1 MAKTKEQKKK
11 TLESLEDK
19 FSRIKA
25 AVFVNFAG
33 LKVKDVT
40 VLRNTLRKEKIDYGV
55 AKKTLLKLALEKTNY
70 KEVDPKKF
78 EGNIGVAF
86 GYDDEVMPA
95 KLLNQFKAQHEALKF
110 IGGLLENKYIDAA
123 KVLELAN
130 VPGKQELLAKLV
142 GTINSPVSG
151 FVNVLAGNLRG
162 LVQVL
167 NAMSEKSSLNNE

>member
-11 TLESLEDK
+11 TLEELEDK

-40 VLRNTLRKEKIDYGV
+40 ALRNILRKEKIDYMV
-55 AKKTLLKLALEKTNY
+55 AKKTLLKIALEKVGYND
-70 KEVDPKKF
+70 VDPKKF

-86 GYDDEVMPA
+86 GYDDEVMTA
-95 KLLNQFKAQHEALKF
+95 KLLNQFKAQHEAMKF
-110 IGGLLENKYIDAA
+110 IGGILEKKYIDAV

-130 VPGKQELLAKLV
+130 LPSRSELLAKLV
-142 GTINSPVSG
+142 GSINSPIAG

-167 NAMSEKSSLNNE
+167 KAAAEKKTTI